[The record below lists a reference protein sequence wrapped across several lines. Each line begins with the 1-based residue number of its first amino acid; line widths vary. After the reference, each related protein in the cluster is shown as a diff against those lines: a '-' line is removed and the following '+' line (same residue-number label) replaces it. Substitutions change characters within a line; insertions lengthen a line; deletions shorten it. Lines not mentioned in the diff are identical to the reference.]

1 MERTILLSAY
11 EEGMGESPNL
21 QFETIQGA
29 SILLGGG
36 EGAPE
41 RETPSTRF
49 CINVEAKA
57 LVNGDFTEPV
67 HIQLWITPVQ
77 IAEIVKAF
85 FLDFLRHAPR
95 VYKELLERILR
106 KRWAIMTSG
115 VYRMEIP
122 GLSRLDPYHK
132 IRGV

>member
-67 HIQLWITPVQ
+67 HIQLW
-77 IAEIVKAF
+77 A
-85 FLDFLRHAPR
+85 
-95 VYKELLERILR
+95 
-106 KRWAIMTSG
+106 
-115 VYRMEIP
+115 
-122 GLSRLDPYHK
+122 
-132 IRGV
+132 

>member
-11 EEGMGESPNL
+11 QGTDEAPNL

-36 EGAPE
+36 EGSPE
-41 RETPSTRF
+41 RETLTTRF

-67 HIQLWITPVQ
+67 HIQLWITPSQ
-77 IAEIVKAF
+77 IAEIVKAYF
-85 FLDFLRHAPR
+85 SDMLRYTPR
-95 VYKELLERILR
+95 VYRDLLERILR
-106 KRWAIMTSG
+106 KRWTVMTSSI
-115 VYRMEIP
+115 YRMEIP
-122 GLSRLDPYHK
+122 GLERVEPYHK